1 MDLGQQ
7 PLANAL
13 PKETATNAASY
24 PLELSLCESC
34 GLAQLMDVV
43 DPEILFGS
51 YLYVSG
57 TSPSMRSHWQ
67 ELAEDASERVN
78 LQPHDL
84 VIEIASNDGT
94 LLIEFQKLGATV
106 LGIEP
111 ASNIVEIAR
120 DRGVPTHLGFFDNKT
135 ATEVR
140 ESKGTARVVTANNVL
155 AHVDN
160 PLDFLTGAASLL
172 DDDGILITE
181 VPFARNLVRDVEYDT
196 IYHEHLCYFSLS
208 PLLTLFERAGLG
220 VLQAI
225 DRPVHGGSIRIIAK
239 RGIGHSNEVIARA
252 KVEADTGLLK
262 VGAWREFARRV
273 ISNRDKMQSLLR
285 GLLENGAKVWGYGAP
300 AKASTLLNYCNIDS
314 DQIMATADRSP
325 LKIGRFIP
333 GVNIPIRSVEELLED
348 APDYV
353 LILAWNLSTEIR
365 AALSQLEKSGTRFIV
380 PHPVPG
386 ELSS

>member
-1 MDLGQQ
+1 
-7 PLANAL
+7 LANAL
-13 PKETATNAASY
+13 RKETATNAASY
-24 PLELSLCESC
+24 PLELFLCESC

-67 ELAEDASERVN
+67 ELAEDASERVD
-78 LQPHDL
+78 LQPRDF
-84 VIEIASNDGT
+84 VVEIASNDGT

-120 DRGVPTHLGFFDNKT
+120 DRGVPTHHGFFDSKT

-140 ESKGTARVVTANNVL
+140 GSNGTARVVTANNVL
-155 AHVDN
+155 AHVDD

-225 DRPVHGGSIRIIAK
+225 DRPVHGGSLRIIAK
-239 RGIGHSNEVIARA
+239 RDAEHSNEVVARA

-285 GLLENGAKVWGYGAP
+285 GLLEDGAKVWGYGAP
-300 AKASTLLNYCNIDS
+300 AKASTLLNYCNIGS